1 MRENNLYTAV
11 SYNHT
16 DPVTM
21 KTFAIYMLYLLLMF
35 SDNHEGL
42 LLCVSSYNY
51 VQYVCNRIYTVLYTD
66 KFI

>member
-11 SYNHT
+11 SYNYT
-16 DPVTM
+16 DLVTM

-35 SDNHEGL
+35 SNNEGL

-51 VQYVCNRIYTVLYTD
+51 VQYVCNHIYTVLYTD